1 MKAVSAFLIA
11 SLVAAPAVAGE
22 WYVHETSSSTVQAV
36 DVASIQIEGRQRL
49 AWSMLGSAEALEVS
63 QTLSFDFAID
73 QYRYDCERRTT
84 QRLHS
89 VLYDAH
95 GNVMTTFTNPAAVRP
110 VVPGS
115 VGEGEL
121 MIVCGEAAHEGPP
134 AESAKQVFTDF
145 RSALGRAPTGK

>member
-11 SLVAAPAVAGE
+11 SLAAAPAAAGE
-22 WYVHETSSSTVQAV
+22 WYVHEANAMTVQAV
-36 DVASIQIEGRQRL
+36 DVASIRVEDGYRVG
-49 AWSMLGSAEALEVS
+49 WSMLGSARSLEVS
-63 QTLSFDFAID
+63 PTLSFDYAID

-89 VLYDAH
+89 VLYDAE
-95 GNVMTTFTNPAAVRP
+95 GDVMTTFTNAAAVRP

-121 MIVCGEAAHEGPP
+121 RIVCGEVAHQGPP
-134 AESAKQVFTDF
+134 AESARQVFVDF
-145 RSALGRAPTGK
+145 RAALDRAPAGK